1 MAGDA
6 SQSSRRSSSV
16 AGATAADSGVTDE
29 ELRSCL
35 LSEVEDTLRLKLEEE
50 ESKTKAELES
60 LSLVNHELLDN
71 QVGSHSSIKFAR
83 IKGVRRG
90 WGGF

>member
-1 MAGDA
+1 MVGDA
-6 SQSSRRSSSV
+6 SQSSRRSSAL
-16 AGATAADSGVTDE
+16 AGATTADSGVTDE

-60 LSLVNHELLDN
+60 LALVNHELLDN
-71 QVGSHSSIKFAR
+71 QVGRSHSSIKFALR
-83 IKGVRRG
+83 V
-90 WGGF
+90 